1 MSVRGEF
8 QRCLGDCLAFLE
20 ASAPA
25 GAERWRVALRRAGA
39 LAESDLSQ
47 GAAQVLEETAQR
59 SDEPPAFRSPLERE
73 RFGALLEHLAGV
85 CRVIL
90 GR

>member
-25 GAERWRVALRRAGA
+25 GAERWRAALRRAGA
-39 LAESDLSQ
+39 LAEDDLSQ
-47 GAAQVLEETAQR
+47 GAAQVLEETAQG
-59 SDEPPAFRSPLERE
+59 DESPAFRSPLERE
-73 RFGALLEHLAGV
+73 RFGALVEHLAAV